1 MYISLSLS
9 EEVINYVLNVVA
21 QRPYAECAQAINEID
36 AQLRAAGASRADQV
50 AKERKAEIDA
60 AVAAKLKEKEV
71 GDAQAD
77 QSAE

>member
-1 MYISLSLS
+1 
-9 EEVINYVLNVVA
+9 
-21 QRPYAECAQAINEID
+21 
-36 AQLRAAGASRADQV
+36 V